1 MGWSKIDRPI
11 NRPLVYRFGSRYA
24 IREAYPCRRRNLAMT
39 DKLPTAAA
47 NMPTQTLSP
56 PKSFFGIL
64 SYLGPGLIIAA
75 SIVGSG
81 ELIATTLTGARG
93 GLSLLWLIILGCVV
107 KVFAQIEI
115 GRFTVSTGI
124 PTLSALNTVP
134 GPRIS
139 GRGNWLVWYWFFMWF
154 CSIGQLGGIVGSVGQ
169 VLSIVQPLTT
179 QGADYKTIGN
189 LETQIKLSSVKSRSA
204 SPQEKE
210 AMALESKNIQQQ
222 LDGLKRD
229 YLAKYASGS
238 GKSQSNEELVTSM
251 SVAGLPRPMDDR
263 YWAVPVAIITAALLF
278 YGGYSL
284 VQSASTAMVAIFTL
298 VTLATVIG
306 LQAKPDWSISASEWL
321 QGLSFGL
328 PEGDKLKALTTAL
341 ATVGI
346 IGVGAAELIQYP
358 YWCIEKGYAKH
369 TGPDDGSN
377 AWLERARGWLKVMN
391 YDIWVSMLIY
401 TTATIGF
408 FVLGAGILHRSGIQ
422 PEESK
427 LIQTLSAMYEP
438 VLGSWAPPIYL
449 FGAFMVLYS
458 TYYVANASHARTFT
472 DGLSILNLVGRD
484 QVSQGRMVKFLS
496 ALFPMLCLLVYWVL
510 PSPAW
515 LVLISGSAQAVML
528 PMLGFAALYFRYYKT
543 RRELHGSK
551 WIEIGLWIS
560 VALLF
565 VIGLT
570 NLYLEVSK
578 FFK

>member
-189 LETQIKLSSVKSRSA
+189 LETQIKLASVKSRSA

-377 AWLERARGWLKVMN
+377 AWLERARGWLKVMH

-484 QVSQGRMVKFLS
+484 QVSQGRMIKFLS

-551 WIEIGLWIS
+551 WIEKIGRAH
-560 VALLF
+560 V
-565 VIGLT
+565 
-570 NLYLEVSK
+570 
-578 FFK
+578 

>member
-1 MGWSKIDRPI
+1 
-11 NRPLVYRFGSRYA
+11 
-24 IREAYPCRRRNLAMT
+24 
-39 DKLPTAAA
+39 
-47 NMPTQTLSP
+47 
-56 PKSFFGIL
+56 
-64 SYLGPGLIIAA
+64 LGPGLIIAA

-124 PTLSALNTVP
+124 PTLSALSTVP
-134 GPRIS
+134 GPRIA

-169 VLSIVQPLTT
+169 VLAIVQPLTT

-189 LETQIKLSSVKSRSA
+189 LETQIKLASVKARSA
-204 SPQEKE
+204 TPQEKE
-210 AMALESKNIQQQ
+210 AMGLEAKSIEESLES
-222 LDGLKRD
+222 LKRD
-229 YLAKYASGS
+229 YLVKYASGAA
-238 GKSQSNEELVTSM
+238 KSQSTEELVTSM

-263 YWAVPVAIITAALLF
+263 YWAIPVAIITAGLLF

-358 YWCIEKGYAKH
+358 YWCLEKGYARH
-369 TGPDDGSN
+369 TGPDDGSS
-377 AWLERARGWLKVMN
+377 AWLDRARGWLRVMH
-391 YDIWVSMLIY
+391 YDIGVSMLIY

-449 FGAFMVLYS
+449 LGAFMVLYS

-472 DGLSILNLVGRD
+472 DGMAVLNLISTD
-484 QVSQGRMVKFLS
+484 QVVQARMVKFLS

-528 PMLGFAALYFRYYKT
+528 PMLGFAALYFRYFKT
-543 RRELHGSK
+543 RRELHGAK
-551 WIEIGLWIS
+551 WVEIGLWIS
-560 VALLF
+560 VAILF
-565 VIGLT
+565 LIGFT
-570 NLYLEVSK
+570 NLYLELRK

>member
-1 MGWSKIDRPI
+1 MVLSSSGRSK
-11 NRPLVYRFGSRYA
+11 
-24 IREAYPCRRRNLAMT
+24 LAMI
-39 DKLPTAAA
+39 DEKKLAMQSDATPSTLAPPTSY
-47 NMPTQTLSP
+47 L
-56 PKSFFGIL
+56 GIL

-93 GLSLLWLIILGCVV
+93 GLNLLWLIILGCVV

-124 PTLSALNTVP
+124 PTLSALSTVP
-134 GPRIS
+134 GPKIP

-169 VLSIVQPLTT
+169 VLAIVQPLTT

-189 LETQIKLSSVKSRSA
+189 LETQIKLAAVKNRSA
-204 SPQEKE
+204 NSQDTDAIASETRNLEKQ
-210 AMALESKNIQQQ
+210 LEE
-222 LDGLKRD
+222 LKGA
-229 YLAKYASGS
+229 YLAKYAIAKGPDSPLPLDPS
-238 GKSQSNEELVTSM
+238 NPSRGKNKETSSELVSSM
-251 SVAGLPRPMDDR
+251 SVTGLPRPMDDR
-263 YWAVPVAIITAALLF
+263 YWAIPVACITAALLF

-306 LQAKPDWSISASEWL
+306 LQAKPDWSISLSEWL
-321 QGLSFGL
+321 QGLSFHL
-328 PEGDKLKALTTAL
+328 PEGDRLKALTTAM

-369 TGPDDGSN
+369 TGIDDGSP
-377 AWLERARGWLKVMN
+377 AWLERARGWLRVMH

-458 TYYVANASHARTFT
+458 TFYVANASHARTFT
-472 DGLSILNLVGRD
+472 DGLHIVNMLSDNRE
-484 QVSQGRMVKFLS
+484 SQANMVKLLS
-496 ALFPMLCLLVYWVL
+496 ALFPMLCLAVYWLL
-510 PSPAW
+510 PNPAW

-543 RRELHGSK
+543 RRDLLGSR
-551 WIEIGLWIS
+551 WIELGLWIS

-565 VIGLT
+565 AIGFT
-570 NLYLEVSK
+570 NLYLELSK

>member
-1 MGWSKIDRPI
+1 MVLSSWGRSK
-11 NRPLVYRFGSRYA
+11 
-24 IREAYPCRRRNLAMT
+24 LAMIDEKKHAVQSDST
-39 DKLPTAAA
+39 PSTLAPPTSY
-47 NMPTQTLSP
+47 L
-56 PKSFFGIL
+56 GIL

-93 GLSLLWLIILGCVV
+93 GLNLLWLIILGCVV

-134 GPRIS
+134 GPKIP

-169 VLSIVQPLTT
+169 VLAIVQPLTT

-189 LETQIKLSSVKSRSA
+189 LETQIKLASVKNRSANSQNTDTIAYETQNLEKQLEELKRAYLTKYSIARTPDSPLLDPSNPSRSK
-204 SPQEKE
+204 SKE
-210 AMALESKNIQQQ
+210 TS
-222 LDGLKRD
+222 
-229 YLAKYASGS
+229 S
-238 GKSQSNEELVTSM
+238 ELVPLM
-251 SVAGLPRPMDDR
+251 SLAGLPRPMDDR
-263 YWAVPVAIITAALLF
+263 YWAIPVACITAALLF

-306 LQAKPDWSISASEWL
+306 LQAKPNWSISLSEWI
-321 QGLSFGL
+321 QGLSFHL
-328 PEGDKLKALTTAL
+328 PEGDRLKALTTAL

-369 TGPDDGSN
+369 TGIDDGSP
-377 AWLERARGWLKVMN
+377 AWLERARGWLRVMH

-438 VLGSWAPPIYL
+438 VLGSWAPPIFL

-458 TYYVANASHARTFT
+458 TFYVANASHARTFT
-472 DGLSILNLVGRD
+472 DGLHVVNMISGHRE
-484 QVSQGRMVKFLS
+484 SQANMVKLLS
-496 ALFPMLCLLVYWVL
+496 ALFPMLCLAVYWLL
-510 PSPAW
+510 PNPAW

-543 RRELHGSK
+543 RRDLLGSRWVEL
-551 WIEIGLWIS
+551 GLWIS

-570 NLYLEVSK
+570 NLYLELSK

>member
-1 MGWSKIDRPI
+1 MNENKLTAEP
-11 NRPLVYRFGSRYA
+11 NLTPQ
-24 IREAYPCRRRNLAMT
+24 RR
-39 DKLPTAAA
+39 
-47 NMPTQTLSP
+47 SP
-56 PKSFFGIL
+56 PESLLGIL

-81 ELIATTLTGARG
+81 ELIATTLTEARG

-115 GRFTVSTGI
+115 GRFTVSTGV
-124 PTLSALNTVP
+124 PTLSALSTVP
-134 GPRIS
+134 GPRVP

-179 QGADYKTIGN
+179 QGADYRTIGN
-189 LETQIKLSSVKSRSA
+189 LETQIKLASVRSRTA
-204 SPQEKE
+204 TEQEKE
-210 AMALESKNIQQQ
+210 AMAIFAKGWEEELET
-222 LDGLKRD
+222 LKSD
-229 YLAKYASGS
+229 YIVKYAG
-238 GKSQSNEELVTSM
+238 GKVE
-251 SVAGLPRPMDDR
+251 AGLPRPMDDR
-263 YWAVPVAIITAALLF
+263 YWAVPIAILTAALLF

-298 VTLATVIG
+298 VTLATVVG
-306 LQAKPDWSISASEWL
+306 LQAKPNWSISASEWL

-328 PEGDKLKALTTAL
+328 PEGDTFKALTTAL

-358 YWCIEKGYAKH
+358 YWCLERGYAKH
-369 TGPDDGSN
+369 TGPDDGTS
-377 AWLERARGWLKVMN
+377 AWLQRARGWIKVMN

-422 PEESK
+422 PEDSK

-458 TYYVANASHARTFT
+458 TFYVANASHARTFS
-472 DGLSILNLVGRD
+472 DGLSVLNLVSGEASTQART
-484 QVSQGRMVKFLS
+484 VRVLS
-496 ALFPMLCLLVYWVL
+496 AVFPILCLLVYWIL

-578 FFK
+578 FFH

>member
-1 MGWSKIDRPI
+1 MIDEKTTPVQS
-11 NRPLVYRFGSRYA
+11 PAF
-24 IREAYPCRRRNLAMT
+24 ETLAP
-39 DKLPTAAA
+39 PT
-47 NMPTQTLSP
+47 
-56 PKSFFGIL
+56 SFFGIL

-124 PTLSALNTVP
+124 PTLSALSTVP
-134 GPRIS
+134 GPRIA

-169 VLSIVQPLTT
+169 VLAIVQPLTT

-189 LETQIKLSSVKSRSA
+189 LETQIKLASVKARSA

-210 AMALESKNIQQQ
+210 AMGLEAKSIEASLES
-222 LDGLKRD
+222 LKRD
-229 YLAKYASGS
+229 YLLKYASGAA
-238 GKSQSNEELVTSM
+238 KSQSTEELVTSM

-263 YWAVPVAIITAALLF
+263 YWAIPVAIITAGLLF

-358 YWCIEKGYAKH
+358 YWCLEKGYARH
-369 TGPDDGSN
+369 TGPDDGSS
-377 AWLERARGWLKVMN
+377 AWLDRARGWLRVMH
-391 YDIWVSMLIY
+391 YDIGVSMLIY

-449 FGAFMVLYS
+449 LGAFMVLYS

-472 DGLSILNLVGRD
+472 DGMAVLNLISTD
-484 QVSQGRMVKFLS
+484 QVVQARMVKFLS

-528 PMLGFAALYFRYYKT
+528 PMLGFAALYFRYFKT
-543 RRELHGSK
+543 RRELHGAK
-551 WIEIGLWIS
+551 WVEIGLWIS

-565 VIGLT
+565 LIGFT
-570 NLYLEVSK
+570 NLYLELRK

>member
-1 MGWSKIDRPI
+1 MIDEKTTPVQS
-11 NRPLVYRFGSRYA
+11 PAL
-24 IREAYPCRRRNLAMT
+24 ETLAP
-39 DKLPTAAA
+39 PT
-47 NMPTQTLSP
+47 
-56 PKSFFGIL
+56 SFFGIL

-124 PTLSALNTVP
+124 PTLSALSTVP
-134 GPRIS
+134 GPRIA

-169 VLSIVQPLTT
+169 VLAIVQPLTT

-189 LETQIKLSSVKSRSA
+189 LETQIKLASVKARSA
-204 SPQEKE
+204 TPQEKE
-210 AMALESKNIQQQ
+210 AMGLEAKSIEASLES
-222 LDGLKRD
+222 LKRD
-229 YLAKYASGS
+229 YLVKYASGAA
-238 GKSQSNEELVTSM
+238 KSQSTEELVTSM

-263 YWAVPVAIITAALLF
+263 YWAIPVAIITAGLLF

-358 YWCIEKGYAKH
+358 YWCLEKGYARH
-369 TGPDDGSN
+369 TGPDDGSS
-377 AWLERARGWLKVMN
+377 AWLDRARGWLRVMH
-391 YDIWVSMLIY
+391 YDIGVSMLIY

-449 FGAFMVLYS
+449 LGAFMVLYS

-472 DGLSILNLVGRD
+472 DGMAVLNLISTD
-484 QVSQGRMVKFLS
+484 QVVQARMVRFLS

-528 PMLGFAALYFRYYKT
+528 PMLGFAALYFRYFKT
-543 RRELHGSK
+543 RRELHGAK
-551 WIEIGLWIS
+551 WVEIGLWIS

-565 VIGLT
+565 LIGFT
-570 NLYLEVSK
+570 NLYLEIRK

>member
-1 MGWSKIDRPI
+1 MIDEKTTPVQS
-11 NRPLVYRFGSRYA
+11 PA
-24 IREAYPCRRRNLAMT
+24 PETLAP
-39 DKLPTAAA
+39 PT
-47 NMPTQTLSP
+47 
-56 PKSFFGIL
+56 SFFGIL

-124 PTLSALNTVP
+124 PTLSALSTVP
-134 GPRIS
+134 GPRIA

-169 VLSIVQPLTT
+169 VLAIVQPLTT

-189 LETQIKLSSVKSRSA
+189 LETQIKLASVKARSA
-204 SPQEKE
+204 TPQEKE
-210 AMALESKNIQQQ
+210 AMGLEAKSIEESLES
-222 LDGLKRD
+222 LKRD
-229 YLAKYASGS
+229 YLVKYASGS
-238 GKSQSNEELVTSM
+238 AKSQSTEELVTSM

-263 YWAVPVAIITAALLF
+263 YWAIPVAIITAGLLF

-358 YWCIEKGYAKH
+358 YWCLEKGYARH
-369 TGPDDGSN
+369 TGPDDGSS
-377 AWLERARGWLKVMN
+377 AWLDRARGWLRVMH
-391 YDIWVSMLIY
+391 YDIGVSMLIY

-449 FGAFMVLYS
+449 LGAFMVLYS

-472 DGLSILNLVGRD
+472 DGMAVLNLISTD
-484 QVSQGRMVKFLS
+484 QVVQAQMVKFLS

-528 PMLGFAALYFRYYKT
+528 PMLGFAALYFRYFKT
-543 RRELHGSK
+543 RRELHGAK
-551 WIEIGLWIS
+551 WVEIGLWIS

-565 VIGLT
+565 LIGFT
-570 NLYLEVSK
+570 NLYLELRK

>member
-1 MGWSKIDRPI
+1 MVLSSSGRSK
-11 NRPLVYRFGSRYA
+11 
-24 IREAYPCRRRNLAMT
+24 LAMI
-39 DKLPTAAA
+39 DEKKLAMQSDATPSTLAPPTSY
-47 NMPTQTLSP
+47 L
-56 PKSFFGIL
+56 GIL

-93 GLSLLWLIILGCVV
+93 GLNLLWLIILGCVV

-134 GPRIS
+134 GPKIL

-169 VLSIVQPLTT
+169 VLAIVQPLTT

-189 LETQIKLSSVKSRSA
+189 LETQIKLAAVKNRSA
-204 SPQEKE
+204 NSQDTDAIASETRNLEKQ
-210 AMALESKNIQQQ
+210 LEE
-222 LDGLKRD
+222 LKGA
-229 YLAKYASGS
+229 YLAKYAIAKDPDSPLPLDPS
-238 GKSQSNEELVTSM
+238 NPSRGKNKETSSELVSSM
-251 SVAGLPRPMDDR
+251 SVTGLPRPMDDR
-263 YWAVPVAIITAALLF
+263 YWAIPVACITAALLF

-306 LQAKPDWSISASEWL
+306 LQAKPDWSISLSEWL
-321 QGLSFGL
+321 QGLSFHL
-328 PEGDKLKALTTAL
+328 PEGDRLKALTTAM

-346 IGVGAAELIQYP
+346 IGVGAAELTQYP

-369 TGPDDGSN
+369 TGIDDGSP
-377 AWLERARGWLKVMN
+377 AWLERARGWLRVMH

-458 TYYVANASHARTFT
+458 TFYVANASHARTFT
-472 DGLSILNLVGRD
+472 DGLHVVNMLSDNRE
-484 QVSQGRMVKFLS
+484 SQANMVKLLS
-496 ALFPMLCLLVYWVL
+496 ALFPMLCLAVYWLL
-510 PSPAW
+510 PNPAW

-543 RRELHGSK
+543 RRDLLGSR
-551 WIEIGLWIS
+551 WIELGLWIS

-565 VIGLT
+565 AIGFT
-570 NLYLEVSK
+570 NLYLELSK

>member
-1 MGWSKIDRPI
+1 MVLSSSGRSK
-11 NRPLVYRFGSRYA
+11 
-24 IREAYPCRRRNLAMT
+24 LAMI
-39 DKLPTAAA
+39 DEKKLAMQSDATPSTLAPPTSY
-47 NMPTQTLSP
+47 L
-56 PKSFFGIL
+56 GIL

-93 GLSLLWLIILGCVV
+93 GLNLLWLIILGCVV

-134 GPRIS
+134 GPKIP

-169 VLSIVQPLTT
+169 VLAIVQPLTT

-189 LETQIKLSSVKSRSA
+189 LETQIKLAAVKNRSA
-204 SPQEKE
+204 NSQDTDTIASETRNLEKQ
-210 AMALESKNIQQQ
+210 LEE
-222 LDGLKRD
+222 LKGA
-229 YLAKYASGS
+229 YLAKYAIAKGPDSPLPLDPS
-238 GKSQSNEELVTSM
+238 NPSRGKNKETSSELVSSM
-251 SVAGLPRPMDDR
+251 SVTGLPRPMDDR
-263 YWAVPVAIITAALLF
+263 YWAIPVACITAALLF

-298 VTLATVIG
+298 VSLATVIG
-306 LQAKPDWSISASEWL
+306 LQAKPDWSISLSEWL
-321 QGLSFGL
+321 QGLSFHL
-328 PEGDKLKALTTAL
+328 PEGDRLKALTTAM

-369 TGPDDGSN
+369 TGIDDGSP
-377 AWLERARGWLKVMN
+377 AWLERARGWLRVMH

-458 TYYVANASHARTFT
+458 TFYVANASHARTFT
-472 DGLSILNLVGRD
+472 DGLHVVNMLSDNRE
-484 QVSQGRMVKFLS
+484 SQANMVKLLS
-496 ALFPMLCLLVYWVL
+496 ALFPMLCLAVYWLL
-510 PSPAW
+510 PNPAW

-543 RRELHGSK
+543 RRDLLGSRWVEL
-551 WIEIGLWIS
+551 GLWIS

-565 VIGLT
+565 AIGFT
-570 NLYLEVSK
+570 NLYLELSK

>member
-1 MGWSKIDRPI
+1 MIDEKTTPAQS
-11 NRPLVYRFGSRYA
+11 PAL
-24 IREAYPCRRRNLAMT
+24 ETLAP
-39 DKLPTAAA
+39 PT
-47 NMPTQTLSP
+47 
-56 PKSFFGIL
+56 SFFGIL

-124 PTLSALNTVP
+124 PTLSALSTVP
-134 GPRIS
+134 GPRIA

-169 VLSIVQPLTT
+169 VLAIVQPLTT

-189 LETQIKLSSVKSRSA
+189 LETQIKLASVKARSA
-204 SPQEKE
+204 TPQEKE
-210 AMALESKNIQQQ
+210 AMGLEAKSIEESLES
-222 LDGLKRD
+222 LKRD
-229 YLAKYASGS
+229 YLVKYASGAA
-238 GKSQSNEELVTSM
+238 KSQSTEELVTSM

-263 YWAVPVAIITAALLF
+263 YWAIPVAIITACLLF

-358 YWCIEKGYAKH
+358 YWCLEKGYARH
-369 TGPDDGSN
+369 TGPDDGSS
-377 AWLERARGWLKVMN
+377 AWLDRARGWLRVMH
-391 YDIWVSMLIY
+391 YDIGVSMLIY

-449 FGAFMVLYS
+449 LGAFMVLYS

-472 DGLSILNLVGRD
+472 DGMAVLNLISTD
-484 QVSQGRMVKFLS
+484 QVVQARMVKFLS

-528 PMLGFAALYFRYYKT
+528 PMLGFAALYFRYFKT
-543 RRELHGSK
+543 RRELHGAK
-551 WIEIGLWIS
+551 WVEIGLWIS

-565 VIGLT
+565 LIGFT
-570 NLYLEVSK
+570 NLYLEIRK

>member
-1 MGWSKIDRPI
+1 MID
-11 NRPLVYRFGSRYA
+11 
-24 IREAYPCRRRNLAMT
+24 EKKLAMQSDAT
-39 DKLPTAAA
+39 PSTLAPPTSY
-47 NMPTQTLSP
+47 L
-56 PKSFFGIL
+56 GIL

-93 GLSLLWLIILGCVV
+93 GLNLLWLIILGCVV

-134 GPRIS
+134 GPKIP

-169 VLSIVQPLTT
+169 VLAIVQPLTT

-189 LETQIKLSSVKSRSA
+189 LETQIKLAAVKNRSA
-204 SPQEKE
+204 NSQDTDTIASETRNLEKQ
-210 AMALESKNIQQQ
+210 LEE
-222 LDGLKRD
+222 LKGA
-229 YLAKYASGS
+229 YLAKYAIAKGPDSPLPLDPS
-238 GKSQSNEELVTSM
+238 NPSRGKNKETSSELVSSM
-251 SVAGLPRPMDDR
+251 SVTGLPRPMDDR
-263 YWAVPVAIITAALLF
+263 YWAIPVACITAALLF

-306 LQAKPDWSISASEWL
+306 LQAKPDWSISLSEWL
-321 QGLSFGL
+321 QGLSFHL
-328 PEGDKLKALTTAL
+328 PEGDRLKALTTAM

-369 TGPDDGSN
+369 TGIDDCSP
-377 AWLERARGWLKVMN
+377 AWLERARGWLRVMH

-458 TYYVANASHARTFT
+458 TFYVANASHARTFT
-472 DGLSILNLVGRD
+472 DGLHVVNMLSDNRE
-484 QVSQGRMVKFLS
+484 SQANMVKLLS
-496 ALFPMLCLLVYWVL
+496 ALFPMLCLAVYWLL
-510 PSPAW
+510 PNPAW

-543 RRELHGSK
+543 RRDLLGSRWVEL
-551 WIEIGLWIS
+551 GLWVS

-565 VIGLT
+565 AIGFT
-570 NLYLEVSK
+570 NLYLELSK

>member
-1 MGWSKIDRPI
+1 MIDEKKRAVQSDSTP
-11 NRPLVYRFGSRYA
+11 ST
-24 IREAYPCRRRNLAMT
+24 LAP
-39 DKLPTAAA
+39 PTSY
-47 NMPTQTLSP
+47 L
-56 PKSFFGIL
+56 GIL

-93 GLSLLWLIILGCVV
+93 GLNLLWLIILGCVV

-134 GPRIS
+134 GPKIP

-169 VLSIVQPLTT
+169 VLAIVQPLTT

-189 LETQIKLSSVKSRSA
+189 LETQIKLASVKNRSA
-204 SPQEKE
+204 KSQDTDTTVIETRNLEKQ
-210 AMALESKNIQQQ
+210 LEE
-222 LDGLKRD
+222 LKGA
-229 YLAKYASGS
+229 YFAKYAIA
-238 GKSQSNEELVTSM
+238 KSPDSPLPRDPSNPNPSNNKETSSELVSSM
-251 SVAGLPRPMDDR
+251 SVVGLPRPMDDR
-263 YWAVPVAIITAALLF
+263 YWAIPVACITAALLF

-306 LQAKPDWSISASEWL
+306 LQAKPDWSISLSEWL
-321 QGLSFGL
+321 QGLSFHL
-328 PEGDKLKALTTAL
+328 PEGDRLKALTTAM

-369 TGPDDGSN
+369 TGIDDGSP
-377 AWLERARGWLKVMN
+377 AWLERARGWLRVMH

-458 TYYVANASHARTFT
+458 TFYVANASHARTFT
-472 DGLSILNLVGRD
+472 DGLHVVNMLSDNRE
-484 QVSQGRMVKFLS
+484 SQANMVKLLS
-496 ALFPMLCLLVYWVL
+496 ALFPMLCLAVYWLL
-510 PSPAW
+510 PNPAW

-543 RRELHGSK
+543 RRDLLGSRFVEL
-551 WIEIGLWIS
+551 GLWIS

-565 VIGLT
+565 AIGLT
-570 NLYLEVSK
+570 NLYLELSK

>member
-1 MGWSKIDRPI
+1 M
-11 NRPLVYRFGSRYA
+11 YRFGSRYA
-24 IREAYPCRRRNLAMT
+24 IREAYLCRRRNLAMT

-377 AWLERARGWLKVMN
+377 AWLERARGWLKVMH

-484 QVSQGRMVKFLS
+484 QVSQGRMIKFLS

>member
-1 MGWSKIDRPI
+1 MIDEKTTPVQS
-11 NRPLVYRFGSRYA
+11 PA
-24 IREAYPCRRRNLAMT
+24 PETLAP
-39 DKLPTAAA
+39 PT
-47 NMPTQTLSP
+47 
-56 PKSFFGIL
+56 SFFGIL

-124 PTLSALNTVP
+124 PTLSALSTVP
-134 GPRIS
+134 GPRIA

-169 VLSIVQPLTT
+169 VLAIVQPLTT

-189 LETQIKLSSVKSRSA
+189 LETQIKLASVKARSA
-204 SPQEKE
+204 TPQEKE
-210 AMALESKNIQQQ
+210 AMGLEAKSIEESLES
-222 LDGLKRD
+222 LKRD
-229 YLAKYASGS
+229 YLVKYASGAA
-238 GKSQSNEELVTSM
+238 KSQSTEELVTSM

-263 YWAVPVAIITAALLF
+263 YWAIPVAIITAGLLF

-358 YWCIEKGYAKH
+358 YWCLEKGYARH
-369 TGPDDGSN
+369 TGPDDGSS
-377 AWLERARGWLKVMN
+377 AWLDRARGWLRVMH
-391 YDIWVSMLIY
+391 YDIGVSMLIY

-449 FGAFMVLYS
+449 LGAFMVLYS

-472 DGLSILNLVGRD
+472 DGMAVLNLISTD
-484 QVSQGRMVKFLS
+484 QVVQARMVKFLS

-528 PMLGFAALYFRYYKT
+528 PMLGFAALYFRYFKT
-543 RRELHGSK
+543 RRELHGAK
-551 WIEIGLWIS
+551 WVEIGLWIS
-560 VALLF
+560 VAILF
-565 VIGLT
+565 LIGFT
-570 NLYLEVSK
+570 NLYLELRK

>member
-1 MGWSKIDRPI
+1 MIDEKKRAVQSDSTP
-11 NRPLVYRFGSRYA
+11 ST
-24 IREAYPCRRRNLAMT
+24 LAP
-39 DKLPTAAA
+39 PTSY
-47 NMPTQTLSP
+47 L
-56 PKSFFGIL
+56 GIL

-93 GLSLLWLIILGCVV
+93 GLNLLWLIILGCVV

-134 GPRIS
+134 GPKIP

-169 VLSIVQPLTT
+169 VLAIVQPLTT

-189 LETQIKLSSVKSRSA
+189 LETQIKLATVKNRSA
-204 SPQEKE
+204 NSQDIETNASETRNLEK
-210 AMALESKNIQQQ
+210 Q
-222 LDGLKRD
+222 LGELKGA
-229 YLAKYASGS
+229 YLAKYSIA
-238 GKSQSNEELVTSM
+238 KSPDSTMPLDPSNPSRSKSNETSSELVSSM
-251 SVAGLPRPMDDR
+251 SVTGLPRPMDDR
-263 YWAVPVAIITAALLF
+263 YWAIPVACITAALLF

-306 LQAKPDWSISASEWL
+306 LQAQPDWSLRRSEWI
-321 QGLSFGL
+321 QGLSFHL
-328 PEGDKLKALTTAL
+328 PEGDRLKALTTAM

-369 TGPDDGSN
+369 TGIDDGSP
-377 AWLERARGWLKVMN
+377 AWLERARGWLRVMH

-449 FGAFMVLYS
+449 LGAFMVLYS
-458 TYYVANASHARTFT
+458 TFYVANASHARTFT
-472 DGLSILNLVGRD
+472 DGLSIVNLLSSD
-484 QVSQGRMVKFLS
+484 PQIQAKMVKLLS
-496 ALFPMLCLLVYWVL
+496 ALFPMLCLAVYWLL
-510 PSPAW
+510 PNPAW
-515 LVLISGSAQAVML
+515 LVLVSGSAQAIML

-543 RRELHGSK
+543 RRDLLGSR
-551 WIEIGLWIS
+551 WIELGLWIS

-565 VIGLT
+565 AIGFT
-570 NLYLEVSK
+570 NLYLELNK

>member
-1 MGWSKIDRPI
+1 LGWSKIDRPI

-189 LETQIKLSSVKSRSA
+189 LETQIKLASVKSRSA

-377 AWLERARGWLKVMN
+377 AWLERARGWLKVMH

-484 QVSQGRMVKFLS
+484 QVSQGRMIKFLS

>member
-1 MGWSKIDRPI
+1 MVLSSSGRSK
-11 NRPLVYRFGSRYA
+11 
-24 IREAYPCRRRNLAMT
+24 LAMI
-39 DKLPTAAA
+39 DEKKLAMQSDATPSTLAPPTSY
-47 NMPTQTLSP
+47 L
-56 PKSFFGIL
+56 GIL

-93 GLSLLWLIILGCVV
+93 GLNLLWLIILGCVV

-134 GPRIS
+134 GPKIP

-169 VLSIVQPLTT
+169 VLAIVQPLTT

-189 LETQIKLSSVKSRSA
+189 LETQIKLAAVKNRSA
-204 SPQEKE
+204 NSQDTVAIASETRNLEKQ
-210 AMALESKNIQQQ
+210 LEE
-222 LDGLKRD
+222 LKGA
-229 YLAKYASGS
+229 YLAKYAIAKGPDSPLPLDPS
-238 GKSQSNEELVTSM
+238 NPSRGKNKETSSELVSSM
-251 SVAGLPRPMDDR
+251 SVTGLPRPMDDR
-263 YWAVPVAIITAALLF
+263 YWAIPVACITAALLF

-306 LQAKPDWSISASEWL
+306 LQAKPDWSISLSEWL
-321 QGLSFGL
+321 QGLSFHL
-328 PEGDKLKALTTAL
+328 PEGDRLKALTTAM

-369 TGPDDGSN
+369 TGIDDGSP
-377 AWLERARGWLKVMN
+377 AWLERARGWLRVMH

-458 TYYVANASHARTFT
+458 TFYVANASHARTFT
-472 DGLSILNLVGRD
+472 DGLHVVNMLSDNRE
-484 QVSQGRMVKFLS
+484 SQANMVKLLS
-496 ALFPMLCLLVYWVL
+496 ALFPMLCLAVYWLL
-510 PSPAW
+510 PNPAW

-543 RRELHGSK
+543 RRDLLGSRWVEL
-551 WIEIGLWIS
+551 GLWIS

-565 VIGLT
+565 AIGFT
-570 NLYLEVSK
+570 NLYLELSK

>member
-1 MGWSKIDRPI
+1 
-11 NRPLVYRFGSRYA
+11 
-24 IREAYPCRRRNLAMT
+24 
-39 DKLPTAAA
+39 
-47 NMPTQTLSP
+47 
-56 PKSFFGIL
+56 
-64 SYLGPGLIIAA
+64 
-75 SIVGSG
+75 
-81 ELIATTLTGARG
+81 
-93 GLSLLWLIILGCVV
+93 
-107 KVFAQIEI
+107 
-115 GRFTVSTGI
+115 
-124 PTLSALNTVP
+124 
-134 GPRIS
+134 
-139 GRGNWLVWYWFFMWF
+139 MWF

-179 QGADYKTIGN
+179 QGADYKSIGN
-189 LETQIKLSSVKSRSA
+189 LETQIKLASVKSRSA

-210 AMALESKNIQQQ
+210 AMALESQNIEQR
-222 LDGLKRD
+222 LEGLKRD
-229 YLAKYASGS
+229 YLVKYARGT
-238 GKSQSNEELVTSM
+238 GKSQNNEELVTSM

-284 VQSASTAMVAIFTL
+284 VQSVSTVMVAIFTL

-328 PEGDKLKALTTAL
+328 PEGDRLKALTTAL

-358 YWCIEKGYAKH
+358 YWCLEKGYAKH
-369 TGPDDGSN
+369 TGLDDGSSD
-377 AWLERARGWLKVMN
+377 WLDRARGWLKVMH

-401 TTATIGF
+401 TVATLGF
-408 FVLGAGILHRSGIQ
+408 FILGAGILHRSGIQ

-438 VLGSWAPPIYL
+438 VLGSWAPAIYL
-449 FGAFMVLYS
+449 LGAFMVLYS

-472 DGLSILNLVGRD
+472 DGLSILNLVSRD
-484 QVSQGRMVKFLS
+484 EVSQGRMVKFLS

-528 PMLGFAALYFRYYKT
+528 PMLGFAALYFRYFKT

-570 NLYLEVSK
+570 NLYLEISK

>member
-1 MGWSKIDRPI
+1 MID
-11 NRPLVYRFGSRYA
+11 
-24 IREAYPCRRRNLAMT
+24 EKKLAMQSEAT
-39 DKLPTAAA
+39 PSTLAPPTSY
-47 NMPTQTLSP
+47 L
-56 PKSFFGIL
+56 GIL

-93 GLSLLWLIILGCVV
+93 GLNLLWLIILGCVV

-134 GPRIS
+134 GPKIP

-169 VLSIVQPLTT
+169 VLAIVQPLTT
-179 QGADYKTIGN
+179 QGSDYKTIGN
-189 LETQIKLSSVKSRSA
+189 LETQIKLASVKNRSA
-204 SPQEKE
+204 KSQDTDSIVIETRNLEKQ
-210 AMALESKNIQQQ
+210 LEE
-222 LDGLKRD
+222 LKGA
-229 YLAKYASGS
+229 YLAKYAIA
-238 GKSQSNEELVTSM
+238 KSPDSPLPRDPSSPNLSNNKETSSELVSSM
-251 SVAGLPRPMDDR
+251 SVVGLPRPMDDR
-263 YWAVPVAIITAALLF
+263 YWAIPVACITAALLF

-306 LQAKPDWSISASEWL
+306 LQAKPDWSISLSEWL
-321 QGLSFGL
+321 QGLSFHL
-328 PEGDKLKALTTAL
+328 PEGDRLKALTTAM

-369 TGPDDGSN
+369 TGIDDGSP
-377 AWLERARGWLKVMN
+377 AWLERAQGWLRVMH

-458 TYYVANASHARTFT
+458 TFYVANASHARTFT
-472 DGLSILNLVGRD
+472 DGLHVVNMLSDNRE
-484 QVSQGRMVKFLS
+484 SQANMVKLLS
-496 ALFPMLCLLVYWVL
+496 ALFPMLCLAVYWLL
-510 PSPAW
+510 PNPAW

-543 RRELHGSK
+543 RRDLLGSRFVEL
-551 WIEIGLWIS
+551 GLWIS

-565 VIGLT
+565 AIGLT
-570 NLYLEVSK
+570 NLYLELSK

>member
-1 MGWSKIDRPI
+1 MIDEKTTPVQS
-11 NRPLVYRFGSRYA
+11 PA
-24 IREAYPCRRRNLAMT
+24 PETLAP
-39 DKLPTAAA
+39 PT
-47 NMPTQTLSP
+47 
-56 PKSFFGIL
+56 SFFGIL

-124 PTLSALNTVP
+124 PTLSALSTVP
-134 GPRIS
+134 GPRIA

-169 VLSIVQPLTT
+169 VLAIVQPLTT

-189 LETQIKLSSVKSRSA
+189 LETQIKLASVKARSA
-204 SPQEKE
+204 TPQEKE
-210 AMALESKNIQQQ
+210 AMGLEAKSIEESLES
-222 LDGLKRD
+222 LKRD
-229 YLAKYASGS
+229 YLVKYASGS
-238 GKSQSNEELVTSM
+238 AKSQSTEELVTSM

-263 YWAVPVAIITAALLF
+263 YWAIPVAIITAGLLF

-358 YWCIEKGYAKH
+358 YWCLEKGYARH
-369 TGPDDGSN
+369 TGPDDGSS
-377 AWLERARGWLKVMN
+377 AWLDRARGWLRVMH
-391 YDIWVSMLIY
+391 YDIGVSMLIY

-449 FGAFMVLYS
+449 LGAFMVLYS

-472 DGLSILNLVGRD
+472 DGMAVLNLISTD
-484 QVSQGRMVKFLS
+484 QVVQARMVKFLS

-528 PMLGFAALYFRYYKT
+528 PMLGFAALYFRYFKT
-543 RRELHGSK
+543 RRELHGAK
-551 WIEIGLWIS
+551 WVEIGLWIS

-565 VIGLT
+565 LIGFT
-570 NLYLEVSK
+570 NLYLELRK

>member
-1 MGWSKIDRPI
+1 MVLSSSGRSK
-11 NRPLVYRFGSRYA
+11 
-24 IREAYPCRRRNLAMT
+24 LAMI
-39 DKLPTAAA
+39 DEKKLAMQSDATPSTLAPPTSY
-47 NMPTQTLSP
+47 L
-56 PKSFFGIL
+56 GIL

-93 GLSLLWLIILGCVV
+93 GLNLLWLIILGCVV

-134 GPRIS
+134 GPKIL

-169 VLSIVQPLTT
+169 VLAIVQPLTT

-189 LETQIKLSSVKSRSA
+189 LETQIKLAAVKNRSA
-204 SPQEKE
+204 NSQDTDAIASETRNLEKQ
-210 AMALESKNIQQQ
+210 LEE
-222 LDGLKRD
+222 LKGA
-229 YLAKYASGS
+229 YLAKYAIAKGPDSPLPLDPS
-238 GKSQSNEELVTSM
+238 NPSRGKNKETSSELVSSM
-251 SVAGLPRPMDDR
+251 SVTGLPRPMDDR
-263 YWAVPVAIITAALLF
+263 YWAIPVACITAALLF

-306 LQAKPDWSISASEWL
+306 LQAKPDWSISLSEWL
-321 QGLSFGL
+321 QGLSFHL
-328 PEGDKLKALTTAL
+328 PEGDRLKALTTAM

-369 TGPDDGSN
+369 TGIDDGSP
-377 AWLERARGWLKVMN
+377 AWLERARGWLRVMH

-458 TYYVANASHARTFT
+458 TFYVANASHARTFT
-472 DGLSILNLVGRD
+472 DGLHVVNMLSDNRE
-484 QVSQGRMVKFLS
+484 SQANMVKLLS
-496 ALFPMLCLLVYWVL
+496 ALFPMLCLAVYWLL
-510 PSPAW
+510 PNPAW

-543 RRELHGSK
+543 RRDLLGSRWVEL
-551 WIEIGLWIS
+551 GLWIS

-565 VIGLT
+565 AIGFT
-570 NLYLEVSK
+570 NLYLELSK

>member
-1 MGWSKIDRPI
+1 MID
-11 NRPLVYRFGSRYA
+11 
-24 IREAYPCRRRNLAMT
+24 EKKLAMQSDAT
-39 DKLPTAAA
+39 PSTLAPPTSY
-47 NMPTQTLSP
+47 L
-56 PKSFFGIL
+56 GIL

-93 GLSLLWLIILGCVV
+93 GLNLLWLIILGCVV

-134 GPRIS
+134 GPKIP

-169 VLSIVQPLTT
+169 VLAIVQPLTT

-189 LETQIKLSSVKSRSA
+189 LETQIKLAAVKNRSA
-204 SPQEKE
+204 NSQDTVAIASETRNLEKQ
-210 AMALESKNIQQQ
+210 LEE
-222 LDGLKRD
+222 LKGA
-229 YLAKYASGS
+229 YLAKYAIAKGPDSPLPLDPS
-238 GKSQSNEELVTSM
+238 NPSRGKNKETSSELVSSM
-251 SVAGLPRPMDDR
+251 SVTGLPRPMDDR
-263 YWAVPVAIITAALLF
+263 YWAIPVACITAALLF

-306 LQAKPDWSISASEWL
+306 LQAKPDWSISLSEWL
-321 QGLSFGL
+321 QGLSFHL
-328 PEGDKLKALTTAL
+328 PEGDRLKALTTAM

-369 TGPDDGSN
+369 TGIDDGSP
-377 AWLERARGWLKVMN
+377 AWLERARGWLRVMH

-458 TYYVANASHARTFT
+458 TFYVANASHARTFT
-472 DGLSILNLVGRD
+472 DGLHVVNMLSDNRE
-484 QVSQGRMVKFLS
+484 SQANMVKLLS
-496 ALFPMLCLLVYWVL
+496 ALFPMLCLAVYWLL
-510 PSPAW
+510 PNPAW

-543 RRELHGSK
+543 RRDLLGSRWVEL
-551 WIEIGLWIS
+551 GLWIS

-565 VIGLT
+565 AIGFT
-570 NLYLEVSK
+570 NLYLELSK

>member
-1 MGWSKIDRPI
+1 MVLSSSGRSK
-11 NRPLVYRFGSRYA
+11 
-24 IREAYPCRRRNLAMT
+24 LAMI
-39 DKLPTAAA
+39 DEKKLAMQSDATPSTLAPPTSY
-47 NMPTQTLSP
+47 L
-56 PKSFFGIL
+56 GIL

-93 GLSLLWLIILGCVV
+93 GLNLLWLIILGCVV

-134 GPRIS
+134 GPKIP

-169 VLSIVQPLTT
+169 VLAIVQPLTT

-189 LETQIKLSSVKSRSA
+189 LETQIKLAAVKNRSA
-204 SPQEKE
+204 NSQDTVAIASETRNLEKQ
-210 AMALESKNIQQQ
+210 LEE
-222 LDGLKRD
+222 LKGA
-229 YLAKYASGS
+229 YLAKYAIAKGPDSPLPLDPS
-238 GKSQSNEELVTSM
+238 NPSRGKNKETSSELVSSM
-251 SVAGLPRPMDDR
+251 SVTGLPRPMDDR
-263 YWAVPVAIITAALLF
+263 YWAIPVACITAALLF

-306 LQAKPDWSISASEWL
+306 LQAKPDWSISLSEWL
-321 QGLSFGL
+321 QGLSFHL
-328 PEGDKLKALTTAL
+328 PEGDRLKALTTAM

-369 TGPDDGSN
+369 TGIDDGSP
-377 AWLERARGWLKVMN
+377 AWLERARGWLRVMH

-408 FVLGAGILHRSGIQ
+408 FVLGDGILHRSGIQ

-458 TYYVANASHARTFT
+458 TFYVANASHARTFT
-472 DGLSILNLVGRD
+472 DGLHVVNMLSDNRE
-484 QVSQGRMVKFLS
+484 SQANMVKLLS
-496 ALFPMLCLLVYWVL
+496 ALFPMLCLAVYWLL
-510 PSPAW
+510 PNPAW

-543 RRELHGSK
+543 RRDLLGSR
-551 WIEIGLWIS
+551 WIELGLWIS

-565 VIGLT
+565 AIGFT
-570 NLYLEVSK
+570 NLYLELSK

>member
-1 MGWSKIDRPI
+1 MID
-11 NRPLVYRFGSRYA
+11 
-24 IREAYPCRRRNLAMT
+24 EKKLAMQSDAT
-39 DKLPTAAA
+39 PSTLAPPTSY
-47 NMPTQTLSP
+47 L
-56 PKSFFGIL
+56 GIL

-93 GLSLLWLIILGCVV
+93 GLNLLWLIILGCVV

-134 GPRIS
+134 GPKIP

-169 VLSIVQPLTT
+169 VLAIVQPLTT

-189 LETQIKLSSVKSRSA
+189 LETQIKLAAVKNRSA
-204 SPQEKE
+204 NSQDTDTIASETRNLEKQ
-210 AMALESKNIQQQ
+210 LEE
-222 LDGLKRD
+222 LKGA
-229 YLAKYASGS
+229 YLAKYAIAKGPDSPLPLDPS
-238 GKSQSNEELVTSM
+238 NPSRGKNKETSSELVSSM
-251 SVAGLPRPMDDR
+251 SVTGLPRPMDDR
-263 YWAVPVAIITAALLF
+263 YWAIPVACITAALLF

-306 LQAKPDWSISASEWL
+306 LQAKPDWSISLSEWL
-321 QGLSFGL
+321 QGLSFHL
-328 PEGDKLKALTTAL
+328 PEGDRLKALTTAM

-369 TGPDDGSN
+369 TGIDDGSP
-377 AWLERARGWLKVMN
+377 AWLERARGWLRVMH

-458 TYYVANASHARTFT
+458 TFYVANASHARTFT
-472 DGLSILNLVGRD
+472 DGLHVVNMLSDNRE
-484 QVSQGRMVKFLS
+484 SQANMVKLLS
-496 ALFPMLCLLVYWVL
+496 ALFPMLCLAVYWLL
-510 PSPAW
+510 PNPAW

-543 RRELHGSK
+543 RRDLLGSRWVEL
-551 WIEIGLWIS
+551 GLWVS

-565 VIGLT
+565 AIGFT
-570 NLYLEVSK
+570 NLYLELSK

>member
-1 MGWSKIDRPI
+1 
-11 NRPLVYRFGSRYA
+11 
-24 IREAYPCRRRNLAMT
+24 MT

-107 KVFAQIEI
+107 KVFAQLEI

-189 LETQIKLSSVKSRSA
+189 LETQIKLASVKSRSA

-377 AWLERARGWLKVMN
+377 AWLERARGWLKVMH

-458 TYYVANASHARTFT
+458 TYYVANASHARTCLT
-472 DGLSILNLVGRD
+472 KSGLVGSH
-484 QVSQGRMVKFLS
+484 QWFG
-496 ALFPMLCLLVYWVL
+496 
-510 PSPAW
+510 PSGDVAD
-515 LVLISGSAQAVML
+515 AR
-528 PMLGFAALYFRYYKT
+528 FR
-543 RRELHGSK
+543 S
-551 WIEIGLWIS
+551 I
-560 VALLF
+560 VF
-565 VIGLT
+565 
-570 NLYLEVSK
+570 
-578 FFK
+578 

>member
-1 MGWSKIDRPI
+1 MVLSSSGRSK
-11 NRPLVYRFGSRYA
+11 
-24 IREAYPCRRRNLAMT
+24 LAMI
-39 DKLPTAAA
+39 DEKKLAMQSDATPSTLAPPTSY
-47 NMPTQTLSP
+47 L
-56 PKSFFGIL
+56 GIL

-93 GLSLLWLIILGCVV
+93 GLNLLWLIILGCVV

-134 GPRIS
+134 GPKIL

-169 VLSIVQPLTT
+169 VLAIVQPLTT

-189 LETQIKLSSVKSRSA
+189 LETQIKLAAVKNRSA
-204 SPQEKE
+204 NSQDTDTIASETRNLEKQ
-210 AMALESKNIQQQ
+210 LEE
-222 LDGLKRD
+222 LKGA
-229 YLAKYASGS
+229 YLAKYAIAKGPDSPLPLDPS
-238 GKSQSNEELVTSM
+238 NPSRGKNKETSSELVSSM
-251 SVAGLPRPMDDR
+251 SVTGLPRPMDDR
-263 YWAVPVAIITAALLF
+263 YWAIPVACITAALLF

-306 LQAKPDWSISASEWL
+306 LQAKPDWSISLSEWL
-321 QGLSFGL
+321 QGLSFHL
-328 PEGDKLKALTTAL
+328 PEGDRLKALTTAM

-369 TGPDDGSN
+369 TGIDDGSP
-377 AWLERARGWLKVMN
+377 AWLERARGWLRVMH

-458 TYYVANASHARTFT
+458 TFYVANASHARTFT
-472 DGLSILNLVGRD
+472 DGLHVVNMLSDNRE
-484 QVSQGRMVKFLS
+484 SQANMVKLLS
-496 ALFPMLCLLVYWVL
+496 ALFPMLCLAVYWLL
-510 PSPAW
+510 PNPAW

-543 RRELHGSK
+543 RRDLLGSR
-551 WIEIGLWIS
+551 WIELGLWIS

-565 VIGLT
+565 AIGFT
-570 NLYLEVSK
+570 NLYLELSK

>member
-1 MGWSKIDRPI
+1 MID
-11 NRPLVYRFGSRYA
+11 
-24 IREAYPCRRRNLAMT
+24 EKKLAMQSDAT
-39 DKLPTAAA
+39 PSTLAPPTSY
-47 NMPTQTLSP
+47 L
-56 PKSFFGIL
+56 GIL

-93 GLSLLWLIILGCVV
+93 GLNLLWLIILGCVV

-134 GPRIS
+134 GPKIL

-169 VLSIVQPLTT
+169 VLAIVQPLTT

-189 LETQIKLSSVKSRSA
+189 LETQIKLAAVKNRSA
-204 SPQEKE
+204 NSQDTDTIASETRNLEKQ
-210 AMALESKNIQQQ
+210 LEE
-222 LDGLKRD
+222 LKGA
-229 YLAKYASGS
+229 YLAKYAIAKGPDSPLPLDPS
-238 GKSQSNEELVTSM
+238 NPSRGKNKETSSELVSSM
-251 SVAGLPRPMDDR
+251 SVTGLPRPMDDR
-263 YWAVPVAIITAALLF
+263 YWAIPVACITAALLF

-306 LQAKPDWSISASEWL
+306 LQAKPDWSISLSEWL
-321 QGLSFGL
+321 QGLSFHL
-328 PEGDKLKALTTAL
+328 PEGDRLKALTTAM

-369 TGPDDGSN
+369 TGIDDGSP
-377 AWLERARGWLKVMN
+377 AWLERARGWLRVMH

-458 TYYVANASHARTFT
+458 TFYVANASHARTFT
-472 DGLSILNLVGRD
+472 DGLHIVNMLSDNRE
-484 QVSQGRMVKFLS
+484 SQANMVKLLS
-496 ALFPMLCLLVYWVL
+496 ALFPMLCLAVYWLL
-510 PSPAW
+510 PNPAW

-543 RRELHGSK
+543 RRDLLGSRWVEL
-551 WIEIGLWIS
+551 GLWVS

-565 VIGLT
+565 AIGFT
-570 NLYLEVSK
+570 NLYLELSK

>member
-1 MGWSKIDRPI
+1 MVLSSSGRSK
-11 NRPLVYRFGSRYA
+11 
-24 IREAYPCRRRNLAMT
+24 LAMI
-39 DKLPTAAA
+39 DEKKLAMQSDATPSTLAPPTSY
-47 NMPTQTLSP
+47 L
-56 PKSFFGIL
+56 GIL

-93 GLSLLWLIILGCVV
+93 GLNLLWLIILGCVV

-134 GPRIS
+134 GPKIP

-169 VLSIVQPLTT
+169 VLAIVQPLTT

-189 LETQIKLSSVKSRSA
+189 LETQIKLAAVKNRSA
-204 SPQEKE
+204 NSQDTDTIASETRNLEKQ
-210 AMALESKNIQQQ
+210 LEE
-222 LDGLKRD
+222 LKGA
-229 YLAKYASGS
+229 YLAKYVIAKGPDSPLPLDPS
-238 GKSQSNEELVTSM
+238 NPSRGKNKETSSELVSSM
-251 SVAGLPRPMDDR
+251 SVTGLPRPMDDR
-263 YWAVPVAIITAALLF
+263 YWAIPVACITAALLF

-306 LQAKPDWSISASEWL
+306 LQAKPDWSISLSEWL
-321 QGLSFGL
+321 QGLSFHL
-328 PEGDKLKALTTAL
+328 PEGDRLKALTTAM

-369 TGPDDGSN
+369 TGIDDGSP
-377 AWLERARGWLKVMN
+377 AWLERARGWLRVMH

-458 TYYVANASHARTFT
+458 TFYVANASHARTFT
-472 DGLSILNLVGRD
+472 DGLHVVNMLSDNRE
-484 QVSQGRMVKFLS
+484 SQANMVKLLS
-496 ALFPMLCLLVYWVL
+496 ALFPMLCLAVYWLL
-510 PSPAW
+510 PNPAW

-543 RRELHGSK
+543 RRDLLGSRWVEL
-551 WIEIGLWIS
+551 GLWIS

-565 VIGLT
+565 AIGFT
-570 NLYLEVSK
+570 NLYLELSK

>member
-1 MGWSKIDRPI
+1 
-11 NRPLVYRFGSRYA
+11 
-24 IREAYPCRRRNLAMT
+24 
-39 DKLPTAAA
+39 
-47 NMPTQTLSP
+47 
-56 PKSFFGIL
+56 
-64 SYLGPGLIIAA
+64 
-75 SIVGSG
+75 
-81 ELIATTLTGARG
+81 
-93 GLSLLWLIILGCVV
+93 
-107 KVFAQIEI
+107 
-115 GRFTVSTGI
+115 
-124 PTLSALNTVP
+124 
-134 GPRIS
+134 
-139 GRGNWLVWYWFFMWF
+139 
-154 CSIGQLGGIVGSVGQ
+154 
-169 VLSIVQPLTT
+169 
-179 QGADYKTIGN
+179 
-189 LETQIKLSSVKSRSA
+189 
-204 SPQEKE
+204 
-210 AMALESKNIQQQ
+210 
-222 LDGLKRD
+222 
-229 YLAKYASGS
+229 
-238 GKSQSNEELVTSM
+238 
-251 SVAGLPRPMDDR
+251 
-263 YWAVPVAIITAALLF
+263 
-278 YGGYSL
+278 
-284 VQSASTAMVAIFTL
+284 MVAIFTL

-328 PEGDKLKALTTAL
+328 PAGDRFKALTTAL

-358 YWCIEKGYAKH
+358 YWCLEKGYAKH
-369 TGPDDGSN
+369 TGPDDGSSD
-377 AWLERARGWLKVMN
+377 WLDRARGWLKVMH

-449 FGAFMVLYS
+449 LGAFMVLYS
-458 TYYVANASHARTFT
+458 TFYVANASHARTFS
-472 DGLSILNLVGRD
+472 DGLSVLNVISGD
-484 QVSQGRMVKFLS
+484 EAAQGRMVKILS

-543 RRELHGSK
+543 RRELHGSR

-565 VIGLT
+565 AIGLT
-570 NLYLEVSK
+570 NLYLELRK

>member
-1 MGWSKIDRPI
+1 
-11 NRPLVYRFGSRYA
+11 
-24 IREAYPCRRRNLAMT
+24 MT
-39 DKLPTAAA
+39 DKLTTSDKPAVA
-47 NMPTQTLSP
+47 QTLAP
-56 PKSFFGIL
+56 PSSFTGIL

-134 GPRIS
+134 GPKVA

-169 VLSIVQPLTT
+169 VLAIVQPLTT

-189 LETQIKLSSVKSRSA
+189 LETQIKLASVKSRTA
-204 SPQEKE
+204 TQDQKNQMELE
-210 AMALESKNIQQQ
+210 TTELHTRLES
-222 LDGLKRD
+222 LKQT
-229 YLAKYASGS
+229 YLSKYSIPASA
-238 GKSQSNEELVTSM
+238 SQSNEELVTSM

-263 YWAVPVAIITAALLF
+263 YWAVPVAIVTAGLLF

-306 LQAKPDWSISASEWL
+306 LQSKPDWSISATEWL

-328 PEGDKLKALTTAL
+328 PAGDKLKALTTAL

-358 YWCIEKGYAKH
+358 YWCLEKGYAKH
-369 TGPDDGSN
+369 TGPDDGSSD
-377 AWLERARGWLKVMN
+377 WLERARGWLKVMH

-449 FGAFMVLYS
+449 LGAFMVLYS

-472 DGLSILNLVGRD
+472 DGMAVLNLISND
-484 QVSQGRMVKFLS
+484 QAAQARMVKILS
-496 ALFPMLCLLVYWVL
+496 AVFPMLCLIVYWIL

-528 PMLGFAALYFRYYKT
+528 PMLGFAALYFRYYKS
-543 RRELHGSK
+543 RRELLGPK

-565 VIGLT
+565 AIGFT
-570 NLYLEVSK
+570 NLYLELSK

>member
-189 LETQIKLSSVKSRSA
+189 LETQIKLASVKSRSA

-377 AWLERARGWLKVMN
+377 AWLERARGWLKVMH

-484 QVSQGRMVKFLS
+484 QVSQGRMIKFLS

>member
-1 MGWSKIDRPI
+1 MVLSSSGRSK
-11 NRPLVYRFGSRYA
+11 
-24 IREAYPCRRRNLAMT
+24 LAMI
-39 DKLPTAAA
+39 DEKKLAMQSDATPSTLAPPTSY
-47 NMPTQTLSP
+47 L
-56 PKSFFGIL
+56 GIL

-93 GLSLLWLIILGCVV
+93 GLNLLWLIILGCVV

-134 GPRIS
+134 GPKIL

-169 VLSIVQPLTT
+169 VLAIVQPLTT

-189 LETQIKLSSVKSRSA
+189 LETQIKLAAVKNRSA
-204 SPQEKE
+204 NSQDTDAIASETRNLEKQ
-210 AMALESKNIQQQ
+210 LEE
-222 LDGLKRD
+222 LKGA
-229 YLAKYASGS
+229 YLAKYAIAKGPDSPLPLDPS
-238 GKSQSNEELVTSM
+238 NPSRGKNKETSSELVSSM
-251 SVAGLPRPMDDR
+251 SVTGLPRPMDDR
-263 YWAVPVAIITAALLF
+263 YWAIPVACITAALLF

-306 LQAKPDWSISASEWL
+306 LQAKPDWSISLSDWL
-321 QGLSFGL
+321 QGLSFHL
-328 PEGDKLKALTTAL
+328 PEGDRLKALTTAM

-369 TGPDDGSN
+369 TGIDDGSP
-377 AWLERARGWLKVMN
+377 AWLERARGWLRVMH

-458 TYYVANASHARTFT
+458 TFYVANASHARTFT
-472 DGLSILNLVGRD
+472 DGLHVVNMLSDNRE
-484 QVSQGRMVKFLS
+484 SQANMVKLLS
-496 ALFPMLCLLVYWVL
+496 ALFPMLCLAVYWLL
-510 PSPAW
+510 PNPAW

-543 RRELHGSK
+543 RRDLLGSRWVEL
-551 WIEIGLWIS
+551 GLWIS

-565 VIGLT
+565 AIGFT
-570 NLYLEVSK
+570 NLYLELSK

>member
-1 MGWSKIDRPI
+1 MVLSSSGRSK
-11 NRPLVYRFGSRYA
+11 
-24 IREAYPCRRRNLAMT
+24 LAMI
-39 DKLPTAAA
+39 DEKKLAMQSDATPSTLAPPTSY
-47 NMPTQTLSP
+47 L
-56 PKSFFGIL
+56 GIL

-93 GLSLLWLIILGCVV
+93 GLNLLWLIILGCVV

-134 GPRIS
+134 GPKIL

-169 VLSIVQPLTT
+169 VLAIVQPLTT

-189 LETQIKLSSVKSRSA
+189 LETQIKLAAVKNRSA
-204 SPQEKE
+204 NSQDTDTIASETRNLEKQ
-210 AMALESKNIQQQ
+210 LEE
-222 LDGLKRD
+222 LKGA
-229 YLAKYASGS
+229 YLAKYAIAKGPDSPLPLDPS
-238 GKSQSNEELVTSM
+238 NPSRGKNKETSSELVSSM
-251 SVAGLPRPMDDR
+251 SVTGLPRPMDDR
-263 YWAVPVAIITAALLF
+263 YWAIPVACITAALLF

-306 LQAKPDWSISASEWL
+306 LQAKPDWSISLSEWL
-321 QGLSFGL
+321 QGLSFHL
-328 PEGDKLKALTTAL
+328 PEGDRLKALTTAM

-369 TGPDDGSN
+369 TGIDDGSP
-377 AWLERARGWLKVMN
+377 AWLERARGWLRVMH

-458 TYYVANASHARTFT
+458 TFYVANASHARTFT
-472 DGLSILNLVGRD
+472 DGLHVVNMLSDNRE
-484 QVSQGRMVKFLS
+484 SQANMVKLLS
-496 ALFPMLCLLVYWVL
+496 ALFPMLCLAVYWLL
-510 PSPAW
+510 PNPAW
-515 LVLISGSAQAVML
+515 LVLISGSAQAIML

-543 RRELHGSK
+543 RRDLLGSRWVEL
-551 WIEIGLWIS
+551 GLWIS

-565 VIGLT
+565 AIGFT
-570 NLYLEVSK
+570 NLYLELSK

>member
-1 MGWSKIDRPI
+1 MID
-11 NRPLVYRFGSRYA
+11 
-24 IREAYPCRRRNLAMT
+24 EKKLAVQSDST
-39 DKLPTAAA
+39 PSTLAPPTSY
-47 NMPTQTLSP
+47 L
-56 PKSFFGIL
+56 GIL

-93 GLSLLWLIILGCVV
+93 GLNLLWLILLGCVV

-134 GPRIS
+134 GPKIP

-169 VLSIVQPLTT
+169 VLAIVQPLTT

-189 LETQIKLSSVKSRSA
+189 LETQIKLAAVKNRSA
-204 SPQEKE
+204 NSQDIATIASETRNLEKQ
-210 AMALESKNIQQQ
+210 LEE
-222 LDGLKRD
+222 LKGA
-229 YLAKYASGS
+229 YLAKYSIP
-238 GKSQSNEELVTSM
+238 KSPDSTMPLDPSNPSRSKSSETSSELVSSM
-251 SVAGLPRPMDDR
+251 SVTGLPRPMDDR
-263 YWAVPVAIITAALLF
+263 YWAIPVACITAALLF

-306 LQAKPDWSISASEWL
+306 LQAKPDWSISLSEWI
-321 QGLSFGL
+321 QGLSFHL
-328 PEGDKLKALTTAL
+328 PEGDRLKALTTAM

-369 TGPDDGSN
+369 TGIDDGSP
-377 AWLERARGWLKVMN
+377 AWLERARGWLRVMH

-458 TYYVANASHARTFT
+458 TFYVANASHARTFT
-472 DGLSILNLVGRD
+472 DGLHVVNMLSDNRE
-484 QVSQGRMVKFLS
+484 SQANMVKRLS
-496 ALFPMLCLLVYWVL
+496 ALFPMLCLAVYWLL
-510 PSPAW
+510 PNPAW

-543 RRELHGSK
+543 RRDLLGSR
-551 WIEIGLWIS
+551 WIELGLWIS

-565 VIGLT
+565 AIGFT
-570 NLYLEVSK
+570 NLYLELSK